1 MTANQRVY
9 SENLGELNGC
19 DGDLLGWEIRTNV
32 NHQFLYNFLECVME
46 ISHALQGLAGNWKP
60 GKTAKVVVQGPLMI
74 SATRRISTAVRKIM
88 LDGNGSLLKRCVDR
102 PDIHPLKAPEA
113 LPPITSFGN
122 LRNNG

>member
-1 MTANQRVY
+1 MRIGHVFLGRVSQLTANQRVY

-74 SATRRISTAVRKIM
+74 SATRRISTAVRKNHA
-88 LDGNGSLLKRCVDR
+88 GWEWV
-102 PDIHPLKAPEA
+102 AAEA
-113 LPPITSFGN
+113 V
-122 LRNNG
+122 R